1 MEIRLLAPE
10 PAQSPDQI
18 NRWEKNWEILLQ
30 TIVDEDL
37 ANCESLQKAMTNS
50 HLKPLLLGKNELLN
64 QIFHRELI
72 EALGGDSEGGIAH
85 LYSRNW

>member
-1 MEIRLLAPE
+1 
-10 PAQSPDQI
+10 
-18 NRWEKNWEILLQ
+18 
-30 TIVDEDL
+30 
-37 ANCESLQKAMTNS
+37 MTNS

-85 LYSRNW
+85 LYNRNW